1 MQLMDKLRLDDVVGA
16 VPAHG
21 FCGAWGTLAAGLFYQ
36 GDLFNIERC
45 IVQLLGI
52 GAALC
57 WAFPVAYVVYK
68 VIAKT
73 IGLRASTMDEQ
84 RGLDYSEHYET
95 AYPEFD
101 STVIHQPVKA
111 A

>member
-1 MQLMDKLRLDDVVGA
+1 
-16 VPAHG
+16 
-21 FCGAWGTLAAGLFYQ
+21 
-36 GDLFNIERC
+36 
-45 IVQLLGI
+45 VQLLGI